1 MPTLSLT
8 LTLTRAATGYTATL
22 AVALPAADTEL
33 AAGVPLTL
41 NPVAL
46 RALELFPDAYGAALA
61 AMVFPAPL
69 REAWARGCGA
79 SAGRGDALRLCLAL
93 DPTDDALHAML
104 WETLRDPLTNLPL
117 ARGEAVR
124 LVRYLPSASL
134 ADLAPPPRPALRAVV
149 AVAAPAEVLP
159 LDVPGLVAAARAGLG
174 DIPSTVLDG
183 HDGRL
188 TTTLPNLTAAL
199 RDGAPILILACHG
212 ALIEGEPYLW
222 LEQAG
227 SGPYRPI
234 AGTAFV
240 AALAQLERKPLL
252 VVLAACQG
260 AGTSYEVL
268 RAVGPQLARVG
279 VGAVLAMREQIP
291 QATVA
296 ALLPPL
302 FAELRRDGALDR
314 ALAAARAAL
323 GETHPWWLPVL
334 WLRTR
339 DGQLWREETP
349 PSTPP
354 PSGTTGT
361 TNVSGTVNGAAVG
374 VNQGTIQLFFGAQPP
389 ADGKELL
396 DSYLHTL
403 VADHGRLRLGK
414 LLGKTQSGREHVTMP
429 PISLLKVFTSLT
441 TEVLIRTEPEPF
453 VLTQEELLHCMTKA
467 DPAVVLPTHV
477 RIPALDRATL
487 RALTSDGLGVLEPPF
502 AEENLW
508 IAGHAPDRVW
518 QRVQRDV
525 QHRRLSSPLRGHW
538 YRPEQPLNAIES
550 NLRLVLLGNPG
561 SGKSTVLRYL
571 AVWIAE
577 ALLRGRDPQKP
588 LPIPFFCP
596 LGPVAQHLSN
606 DPADDLGVL
615 IDALLRPVLGP
626 AGLRAGL
633 RESVLLAWRKGGALL
648 CLDGLDEV
656 PGTLEGSTQG
666 LRSRRERVAEAI
678 RQLQRQLDRSR
689 LVVTCRTR
697 PYEQDATWQLRDDW
711 TVRRLQPF
719 AFGQVR
725 HFVRAW
731 YAETCA
737 LPQALY
743 TPEEA
748 QGRAQRLV
756 AILAQREV
764 LRELTT
770 SPLLLTMLVLLD
782 YNKKEMPEKRVD
794 VYEELI
800 KLLLDRWEGVRSS
813 EVDRRQQSIGER
825 LELPHLSAEDLRPV
839 LHQLAFAAHQQ
850 AVDGRGVLTGDHLRA
865 TLDTFFRTQLNP
877 TAPHGVPREPV
888 VRRSDRFIHILR
900 EETGMVLEEADET
913 YVLPHLTFE
922 EYLAACHLADQ
933 EDVSLIYQ
941 QWVIGSDRWRE
952 VVLLLMGRL
961 TRQTKRVLAFSWL
974 QLLTSPRHGLVNK
987 SVLQCQRDAL
997 LAVSCYT
1004 ELGRRGA
1011 FTGSVHDVVGFEEQ
1025 LRMQLVA
1032 LLEHPDV
1039 AMTLTQRIEAGAALG
1054 GMGDPRFPTTA
1065 QQWQA
1070 EWARRTTTFG
1080 QPIGYWCYVSG
1091 GHYQIGDWPEEAK
1104 EGMVDKLQGVAR
1116 RLIHRGTQIT
1126 LPAFWL
1132 ARYPITV
1139 AQYAPF
1145 VAEGYREDAEH
1156 WWTKAGWQWKQAQKR
1171 TQPWRWDQPDYSGAN
1186 QPVIGVTWYEATAYC
1201 AWLNAQVA
1209 AQGYEFRLPT
1219 EAEWEAAAAY
1229 DAQMQRRNYPWGS
1242 AELTP
1247 ERAIYDASTLDRPAP
1262 VGCCPSGAAACGALD
1277 LAGNVWEWTTSSY
1290 KGYPAQSGTLAK
1302 DFTLDDSDVPLRGG
1316 SYYNDRTYVRCGA
1329 RLRYPPD
1336 DNYLNFYDGVR
1347 VCAAPRSHKGSGF

>member
-1 MPTLSLT
+1 MVSAFARL
-8 LTLTRAATGYTATL
+8 Y
-22 AVALPAADTEL
+22 VAP
-33 AAGVPLTL
+33 G
-41 NPVAL
+41 
-46 RALELFPDAYGAALA
+46 PD
-61 AMVFPAPL
+61 
-69 REAWARGCGA
+69 
-79 SAGRGDALRLCLAL
+79 
-93 DPTDDALHAML
+93 
-104 WETLRDPLTNLPL
+104 
-117 ARGEAVR
+117 
-124 LVRYLPSASL
+124 
-134 ADLAPPPRPALRAVV
+134 
-149 AVAAPAEVLP
+149 
-159 LDVPGLVAAARAGLG
+159 
-174 DIPSTVLDG
+174 
-183 HDGRL
+183 
-188 TTTLPNLTAAL
+188 
-199 RDGAPILILACHG
+199 
-212 ALIEGEPYLW
+212 
-222 LEQAG
+222 
-227 SGPYRPI
+227 
-234 AGTAFV
+234 
-240 AALAQLERKPLL
+240 
-252 VVLAACQG
+252 
-260 AGTSYEVL
+260 
-268 RAVGPQLARVG
+268 
-279 VGAVLAMREQIP
+279 
-291 QATVA
+291 
-296 ALLPPL
+296 
-302 FAELRRDGALDR
+302 
-314 ALAAARAAL
+314 ARAAL
-323 GETHPWWLPVL
+323 GETHP
-334 WLRTR
+334 
-339 DGQLWREETP
+339 
-349 PSTPP
+349 
-354 PSGTTGT
+354 
-361 TNVSGTVNGAAVG
+361 
-374 VNQGTIQLFFGAQPP
+374 
-389 ADGKELL
+389 
-396 DSYLHTL
+396 
-403 VADHGRLRLGK
+403 
-414 LLGKTQSGREHVTMP
+414 
-429 PISLLKVFTSLT
+429 
-441 TEVLIRTEPEPF
+441 
-453 VLTQEELLHCMTKA
+453 
-467 DPAVVLPTHV
+467 
-477 RIPALDRATL
+477 
-487 RALTSDGLGVLEPPF
+487 
-502 AEENLW
+502 
-508 IAGHAPDRVW
+508 
-518 QRVQRDV
+518 
-525 QHRRLSSPLRGHW
+525 
-538 YRPEQPLNAIES
+538 
-550 NLRLVLLGNPG
+550 
-561 SGKSTVLRYL
+561 
-571 AVWIAE
+571 WIAE

-633 RESVLLAWRKGGALL
+633 RESMLLAWRKGGALL

-825 LELPHLSAEDLRPV
+825 LELPHLNAEDLRPV

-941 QWVIGSDRWRE
+941 QWVVGSDRWRE
-952 VVLLLMGRL
+952 VMLLLMGRL

-1025 LRMQLVA
+1025 LCMQMVA

-1054 GMGDPRFPTTA
+1054 GLGDPRFPTTA

-1070 EWARRTTTFG
+1070 EWARRTEHFG
-1080 QPIGYWCYVSG
+1080 TPTGYWCYVRG
-1091 GHYQIGDWPEEAK
+1091 GAYRIGGWEANK
-1104 EGMVDKLQGVAR
+1104 SEATIALS
-1116 RLIHRGTQIT
+1116 
-1126 LPAFWL
+1126 AFWL

-1145 VAEGYREDAEH
+1145 VVRGYRNDAEH
-1156 WWTKAGWQWKQAQKR
+1156 WWTAEGWQWKQGVKR
-1171 TQPWRWDQPDYSGAN
+1171 MQPWGWGRPAYRGLN

-1201 AWLNAQVA
+1201 AWLNAQVPRTD
-1209 AQGYEFRLPT
+1209 YEFRLPT
-1219 EAEWEAAAAY
+1219 EAEWEVAAAY
-1229 DAQMQRRNYPWGS
+1229 DTEMQRRNYPWGA
-1242 AELTP
+1242 AEPTP
-1247 ERAIYDASTLDRPAP
+1247 ERAIYDASKLDRPAP
-1262 VGCCPSGAAACGALD
+1262 VGCCPSGAAACGTLD
-1277 LAGNVWEWTTSSY
+1277 LAGNVWEWITSSY
-1290 KGYPAQSGTLAK
+1290 KGYPAQSGTRAE
-1302 DFTLDDSDVPLRGG
+1302 DFAQNDWVPQRGG
-1316 SYYNDRTYVRCGA
+1316 SYANSSTSVRGAYRDDVSPRFRYFSNGLRVASHSLRND
-1329 RLRYPPD
+1329 
-1336 DNYLNFYDGVR
+1336 
-1347 VCAAPRSHKGSGF
+1347 SGF